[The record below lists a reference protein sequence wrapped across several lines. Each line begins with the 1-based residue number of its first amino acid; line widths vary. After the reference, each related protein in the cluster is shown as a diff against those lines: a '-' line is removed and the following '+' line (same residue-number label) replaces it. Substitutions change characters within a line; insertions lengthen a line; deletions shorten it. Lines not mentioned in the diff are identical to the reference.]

1 MDPQID
7 WLKYVAYTLL
17 ASIGGALGFIM
28 RTIDAR
34 LTINWWMVL
43 LNGVAAGF
51 VGFITLLICMASN
64 LSPLWTGVIVGI
76 LGWMGANA
84 SMGLLSKIAFNK
96 LGLNPEPKRERAE
109 DEPH

>member
-1 MDPQID
+1 MDPQIE
-7 WLKYVAYTLL
+7 WFKYVAYTLL
-17 ASIGGALGFIM
+17 AIIGGMLGFIM

-51 VGFITLLICMASN
+51 VGFITLLICMASQ

-96 LGLNPEPKRERAE
+96 LGLNTEPKRERAE
-109 DEPH
+109 DESP